1 MANDIRLNYSLLL
14 PLFLSALLLSGCP
27 STTAPASRITPPNKI
42 VPPKQPLAHHQILAR
57 IFDLAELQKTDRY
70 GESITPEL
78 IERYFGKPDG
88 EYTKWSDR
96 SFSAIFGKHSPNPED
111 KGTVVV
117 ISVTRDD
124 KPGTLVTVRF
134 LHEQDPDIPPTSE
147 ILQIDNMRHYAR
159 SFGYESKEYYRLFLD
174 LFEGERGSRSVQGL
188 MLSRQLPKP
197 APSGREKLEIK
208 VRTEYSEQ
216 KKTLFGRDFFIDF
229 SDEIER

>member
-1 MANDIRLNYSLLL
+1 MKKSLLL

-27 STTAPASRITPPNKI
+27 STTVPASRITPPNKI

-88 EYTKWSDR
+88 GFDFGSNTKPVR
-96 SFSAIFGKHSPNPED
+96 SFSGIFGRHSPNPED

-117 ISVTRDD
+117 IFVTRDN
-124 KPGTLVTVRF
+124 KPGTSVTIHF
-134 LHEQDPDIPPTSE
+134 LHEQDPDIPSTSN

-159 SFGYESKEYYRLFLD
+159 SLGYESKEYYRHVHD
-174 LFEGERGSRSVQGL
+174 LFDGDRGARSVQGL
-188 MLSRQLPKP
+188 MLSQQLPKP

-208 VRTEYSEQ
+208 VRTEYSAQE
-216 KKTLFGRDFFIDF
+216 KTLFGRDFFIDF

>member
-1 MANDIRLNYSLLL
+1 MKNSLLL

-70 GESITPEL
+70 GDSITPEL
-78 IERYFGKPDG
+78 IERYFGKPDR
-88 EYTKWSDR
+88 EFKKWDSG
-96 SFSAIFGKHSPNPED
+96 SFSSIFGRHSPNPED

-117 ISVTRDD
+117 IFVTRDN
-124 KPGTLVTVRF
+124 KPGTSVTIHF

-147 ILQIDNMRHYAR
+147 ILQIDNMRYYAR

-174 LFEGERGSRSVQGL
+174 LFEGERGARSVQGL

-197 APSGREKLEIK
+197 TPSGREKLEIK
-208 VRTEYSEQ
+208 VRTEYSKQ

>member
-1 MANDIRLNYSLLL
+1 MKKSLLP

-27 STTAPASRITPPNKI
+27 STTAPASRATPPNKI

-88 EYTKWSDR
+88 GFDFGSNTKPVR
-96 SFSAIFGKHSPNPED
+96 SFSGIFGQHSPNPED

-124 KPGTLVTVRF
+124 KPGTLVTINF

-147 ILQIDNMRHYAR
+147 ILQIDNMRYYAR
-159 SFGYESKEYYRLFLD
+159 SFGYESQEYYRHVHYMPD
-174 LFEGERGSRSVQGL
+174 GERTPRSVQGL
-188 MLSRQLPKP
+188 KLSQQLPKH
-197 APSGREKLEIK
+197 APSGRKKSEIE

-216 KKTLFGRDFFIDF
+216 KKTLFSRDFFIDF
-229 SDEIER
+229 SED

>member
-1 MANDIRLNYSLLL
+1 MKKSLLL

-42 VPPKQPLAHHQILAR
+42 VPPKQPLAHRQILAR

-78 IERYFGKPDG
+78 IERYFGKPDR
-88 EYTKWSDR
+88 EFKKWDSG
-96 SFSAIFGKHSPNPED
+96 SFSGIFGRHSPNPED

-117 ISVTRDD
+117 IFVTRDN
-124 KPGTLVTVRF
+124 KPGTSVTIHF

-159 SFGYESKEYYRLFLD
+159 SLGYESKEYYRLFHD
-174 LFEGERGSRSVQGL
+174 LPYVQGL
-188 MLSRQLPKP
+188 KLSQQLPKP
-197 APSGREKLEIK
+197 APSGREELEIE
-208 VRTEYSEQ
+208 VNAGYSEQ
-216 KKTLFGRDFFIDF
+216 EKMLFGRYFLIDFF
-229 SDEIER
+229 RLNRKVM

>member
-1 MANDIRLNYSLLL
+1 MKKSLLL

-70 GESITPEL
+70 GDSITPEL

-88 EYTKWSDR
+88 EYTKWSER

-134 LHEQDPDIPPTSE
+134 LHEQDPDIPSTSK

-159 SFGYESKEYYRLFLD
+159 SLGYESKEYYRHVHD
-174 LFEGERGSRSVQGL
+174 LFDGDRGAHSVQGL
-188 MLSRQLPKP
+188 MLSQQLPKP

-208 VRTEYSEQ
+208 VRTEYSAQE
-216 KKTLFGRDFFIDF
+216 KTLFGRDFFINF
-229 SDEIER
+229 SED

>member
-1 MANDIRLNYSLLL
+1 MKKSLLL

-27 STTAPASRITPPNKI
+27 STTTPASRITPPNKI
-42 VPPKQPLAHHQILAR
+42 VPPKQPLAHYQILAR

-88 EYTKWSDR
+88 GFDFGSNTKPVR
-96 SFSAIFGKHSPNPED
+96 SFSGIFGRHSPNPED

-117 ISVTRDD
+117 ISVTRDNE
-124 KPGTLVTVRF
+124 PGTLVTVRF
-134 LHEQDPDIPPTSE
+134 LHEQDPDIPSTSK

-159 SFGYESKEYYRLFLD
+159 SLGYESKEYYRHVHD
-174 LFEGERGSRSVQGL
+174 LFDGDRGARSVQGL
-188 MLSRQLPKP
+188 MLSQQLPKP

-208 VRTEYSEQ
+208 VRTEYSAQE
-216 KKTLFGRDFFIDF
+216 KTLFGRDFFINF
-229 SDEIER
+229 SED

>member
-1 MANDIRLNYSLLL
+1 MKKSLLL

-78 IERYFGKPDG
+78 IERYFGKPNGGFDFG
-88 EYTKWSDR
+88 SNTKPVR
-96 SFSAIFGKHSPNPED
+96 SFSGIFGQHSPNPED

-134 LHEQDPDIPPTSE
+134 LHEQDPDIPSTSK

-159 SFGYESKEYYRLFLD
+159 SLGYESKEYYRHFHYMPD
-174 LFEGERGSRSVQGL
+174 RKGEPRVVQGL
-188 MLSRQLPKP
+188 MLSQQLPKP
-197 APSGREKLEIK
+197 APSGREELEIE
-208 VRTEYSEQ
+208 VNVGYSEQ
-216 KKTLFGRDFFIDF
+216 EKTMFSRYFFIDF
-229 SDEIER
+229 FRQNRKVR

>member
-1 MANDIRLNYSLLL
+1 MKKSLLL

-27 STTAPASRITPPNKI
+27 STTAPASRATPPNKI

-88 EYTKWSDR
+88 GFDFGSNTKPVR
-96 SFSAIFGKHSPNPED
+96 SFSGIFGQHSPNPED

-134 LHEQDPDIPPTSE
+134 LHEQDPDIPPTSQ

-159 SFGYESKEYYRLFLD
+159 SLGYESKDDYNFNYHTPY
-174 LFEGERGSRSVQGL
+174 VQGL
-188 MLSRQLPKP
+188 KLSQQLPKP
-197 APSGREKLEIK
+197 APSGREELEIE
-208 VRTEYSEQ
+208 VNAGYSEQ
-216 KKTLFGRDFFIDF
+216 EKMLFGRYFLIDFF
-229 SDEIER
+229 RLNRKVM

>member
-1 MANDIRLNYSLLL
+1 MKKSLLL

-27 STTAPASRITPPNKI
+27 STTTPASRITPPNKI

-78 IERYFGKPDG
+78 IERYFGKPDR
-88 EYTKWSDR
+88 EFKKWDDG
-96 SFSAIFGKHSPNPED
+96 SFSSIFGRHSPNPED

-134 LHEQDPDIPPTSE
+134 LHEQDPDIPSTSK

-159 SFGYESKEYYRLFLD
+159 SLGYESQEYYRHFHYMPD
-174 LFEGERGSRSVQGL
+174 RKGEPRVVQGL
-188 MLSRQLPKP
+188 MLSQQLPKP
-197 APSGREKLEIK
+197 APSGRGELEIE
-208 VRTEYSEQ
+208 VSVGYSEQ
-216 KKTLFGRDFFIDF
+216 EKTMFSRYFFIDF
-229 SDEIER
+229 FRLNRIKR